1 MSTEQPVPE
10 AAAPARRIGAAF
22 VFCVGS
28 CHNLSNM
35 AAEFSDPAWWP
46 KPPPKPPKPI
56 SMTKVVFGTLV
67 PIVAV
72 AALAVWIFTQH
83 GAKSTAQGKSI
94 AAFEACLRAHGATP
108 GRAGGT
114 ATQQAVQA
122 CAGSLPTGTQ
132 LSAFGLGFGRPRNR
146 QQGTA
151 QAFAECMQSATA
163 GLAGGGR
170 LGSAS
175 ARDAVR
181 NAEELCHTLVPGS
194 GGTPTTTQ
202 VTPTVTAPPAT

>member
-1 MSTEQPVPE
+1 
-10 AAAPARRIGAAF
+10 
-22 VFCVGS
+22 
-28 CHNLSNM
+28 M

-56 SMTKVVFGTLV
+56 SMTKVVFGTLAPDRRGGRPRRLDLHPARREEHRAGKV
-67 PIVAV
+67 DRRLRGLPA
-72 AALAVWIFTQH
+72 
-83 GAKSTAQGKSI
+83 GARGDT
-94 AAFEACLRAHGATP
+94 RP
-108 GRAGGT
+108 GRRT

-151 QAFAECMQSATA
+151 QAFAECMQSATV

-170 LGSAS
+170 FGPAS
-175 ARDAVR
+175 ARNAVH
-181 NAEELCHTLVPGS
+181 NAEKLCHTLVPGS